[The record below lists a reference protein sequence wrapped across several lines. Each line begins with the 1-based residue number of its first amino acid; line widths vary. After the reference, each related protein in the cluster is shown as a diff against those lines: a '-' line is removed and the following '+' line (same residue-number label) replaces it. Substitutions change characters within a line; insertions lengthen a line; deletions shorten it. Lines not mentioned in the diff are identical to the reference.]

1 MKKHYFTIIFLFY
14 ELSLK
19 AQSQLNIPGGVK
31 ISFSDNPAQSEGVTT
46 VKILLI
52 LTLLTIAPAIIL
64 AMTSF
69 ARVVIV
75 LSFTRQALGTQS
87 LPPNQII
94 IGLSLF
100 ITFFIMGPT
109 FNKINKTALQPY
121 IDGKIT
127 RNEFLK
133 NASEP
138 LKVFMFSQVY
148 EDDLKLFL
156 SHSGIK
162 TKPKNLDDLSL
173 RILIPAFIT
182 SEIKRGFQMGFMIFI
197 PFIVLDIIVASILM
211 SMGMMMLPPA
221 IISLPLKLMLFVL
234 VNGWDLIIGSLLK
247 SFS

>member
-1 MKKHYFTIIFLFY
+1 MKKYFYILFLF
-14 ELSLK
+14 LVNIDLF

-31 ISFSDNPAQSEGVTT
+31 ISFADNPAQGEGVTT
-46 VKILLI
+46 IKILLI

-100 ITFFIMGPT
+100 ITFFVMAPV
-109 FNKINKTALQPY
+109 FDKINNDALQPY
-121 IDGKIT
+121 INGKID
-127 RNEFLK
+127 RKAFLN

-138 LKVFMFSQVY
+138 LKKFMFSQVY
-148 EDDLKLFL
+148 EEDLKLFL
-156 SHSGIK
+156 AHSGLK
-162 TKPKNLDDLSL
+162 DKPKTLDDLSL

-182 SEIKRGFQMGFMIFI
+182 SEIRRGFQMGFMIFI

-221 IISLPLKLMLFVL
+221 IISLPLKIMLFVL

-247 SFS
+247 SF